1 MPSHSITPGQVGAHA
16 VTLTA
21 NTVETFTFADDLPE
35 VTVVNH
41 DGAAAVYFTIDGS
54 TPTIAGPRT
63 YVLPAVIGTATF
75 APPTP
80 GGTVV
85 KAISTGTPTI
95 SVQRA
100 R

>member
-1 MPSHSITPGQVGAHA
+1 MPSHSIASNQVGAHA

-21 NTVETFTFADDLPE
+21 NAVETFTFADDLPE
-35 VTVVNH
+35 VTVVSL
-41 DGAAAVYFTIDGS
+41 DGAAVVYFTIDGS
-54 TPTIAGPRT
+54 TPTIAGPKT
-63 YVLPAVIGTATF
+63 YVLPAAIGAGTF